1 MLPFSGRTTMPQTYY
16 LGSRSLF
23 VTLTAWAAIVL
34 AAVACAFGAIQQAA
48 LASWAPGLDAAL
60 QSEPMPWA
68 TGLMLSYLPWAIGAG
83 LMISVAL
90 LVAAVG
96 LLMRME
102 WARRV
107 FIGLL
112 VVAIAA
118 NLGSLWLQHEFVQ
131 SLVDATLRQAP
142 LPSGAVGVFGGFV
155 AAARVLSGVV
165 TLFACGLLGW
175 MIRRLMSPMVRQ
187 EFAA

>member
-1 MLPFSGRTTMPQTYY
+1 MP
-16 LGSRSLF
+16 LVS
-23 VTLTAWAAIVL
+23 
-34 AAVACAFGAIQQAA
+34 
-48 LASWAPGLDAAL
+48 
-60 QSEPMPWA
+60 
-68 TGLMLSYLPWAIGAG
+68 GLMLSYLPWAVGAG

-96 LLMRME
+96 LLMRLE

-112 VVAIAA
+112 LVAIAA

-142 LPSGAVGVFGGFV
+142 LPSTAVGVFGGFV
-155 AAARVLSGVV
+155 AAARWLSGLV
-165 TLFACGLLGW
+165 TLFACGGLVW
-175 MIRRLMSPMVRQ
+175 VIRRLMSPKVRQ
-187 EFAA
+187 EFVA